1 MSWLEIAVLIF
12 SGVLVGFINTLAGGG
27 SIISLS
33 ILIFFGLPAPVANGT
48 NRIAITLQTLIATG
62 SFKQQKVLDHKKGL
76 ILAIPAVLGSILGA
90 KIAADINEVVF
101 ERAIAIIIIVM
112 MFFILY
118 KPQRWLIGKEELMKK
133 KVNIWQIILFFF
145 IGVYGGFIHIGVGY
159 LLLGGIVL
167 GAGYDIVKANAIK
180 VMIVLLY
187 APFTLIVFIL
197 NDQVNY
203 KFGFTLAIGNIIGA
217 FVASRMAVSW
227 GVNFVRIVI
236 VIVVLF
242 TSIHLLGLVDV
253 KAMISAL
260 LQRELN

>member
-1 MSWLEIAVLIF
+1 MNWLEIAILIF

-33 ILIFFGLPAPVANGT
+33 ILIFFGLPATVANGT

-76 ILAIPAVLGSILGA
+76 YLAIPAVLGSILGA
-90 KIAADINEVVF
+90 KIAADINEIVF
-101 ERAIAIIIIVM
+101 ERAIAVIIIVM
-112 MFFILY
+112 MIFILY
-118 KPQRWLIGKEELMKK
+118 KPQRWLKGKEELIKK
-133 KVNIWQIILFFF
+133 KINIWQVILFFF
-145 IGVYGGFIHIGVGY
+145 IGVYGGFIHVGVGY

-167 GAGYDIVKANAIK
+167 GAGYDLVKANAIK

-187 APFTLIVFIL
+187 APFTLVVFIL
-197 NDQVNY
+197 NDQVNWAY
-203 KFGFTLAIGNIIGA
+203 GFTLAIGNIVGA

-227 GVNFVRIVI
+227 GANFVRIVI

-242 TSIHLLGLVDV
+242 TSVHLLGLVDV

-260 LQRELN
+260 LQREVH

>member
-33 ILIFFGLPAPVANGT
+33 ILIFFGLPATIANGT

-76 ILAIPAVLGSILGA
+76 ILAIPAVFGSILGA
-90 KIAADINEVVF
+90 KIASDINEAVF
-101 ERAIAIIIIVM
+101 EKAIAIIIIVM
-112 MFFILY
+112 LFFILY
-118 KPQRWLIGKEELMKK
+118 KPQRWLKGKQELIDKK
-133 KVNIWQIILFFF
+133 ISFWQIILFFF
-145 IGVYGGFIHIGVGY
+145 IGVYGGFIHVGVGY

-167 GAGYDIVKANAIK
+167 GAGYDLVKANAIK
-180 VMIVLLY
+180 VLIVLLY
-187 APFTLIVFIL
+187 APFTLFVFIL

-203 KFGFTLAIGNIIGA
+203 KFGLTMAIGNIIGA

-227 GVNFVRIVI
+227 GASFVRIVM

-242 TSIHLLGLVDV
+242 TSVHLLGLVDV
-253 KAMISAL
+253 KALITAFLKS
-260 LQRELN
+260 EVN